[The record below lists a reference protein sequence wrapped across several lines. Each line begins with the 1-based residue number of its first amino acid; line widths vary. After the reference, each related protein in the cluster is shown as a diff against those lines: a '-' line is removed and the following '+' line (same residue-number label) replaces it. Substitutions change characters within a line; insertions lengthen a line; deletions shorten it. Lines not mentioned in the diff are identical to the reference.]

1 MEAYLINHFIKYLFE
16 IGIINGKTVTDFITT
31 YTNIMKNDTYKDNLD
46 FKDAMC
52 ASLIYYFS
60 SIDEEQRKTLSLN
73 LIVKF
78 FENHQRKKEQSLQR
92 ILLKVYPIL
101 QQSRV
106 IKLKAVM
113 KKWINNTSRKQTK
126 YIKTPQNIQK
136 SFSTLNLSTQ
146 YQKIKSYNH
155 QKRNDRPSSRIKIT
169 HKKKANLSTSLISEK
184 SWDKRERE
192 EFEQCTF
199 NPVINQNFTRSSIGS
214 NIPVYERLYKDKEK
228 YDTRKQIKA
237 IEIEHFFSKENPF
250 KPELV
255 SSKRYNNRSNIGNF
269 MERQESFFTNKSK
282 HFDDLITQSNE
293 NISQNCS
300 FIPQTNHSR
309 TNSRKS
315 SNNPSP
321 IQTRIY
327 NNYINKKS
335 KPSKEKRLSK
345 SFIENPKIDYQR
357 IESLYNEFKK
367 KPKNKKDCDIKQFIP
382 KESQQY
388 NQYEKEEIT
397 KKIMQRLVGSR
408 EEENK
413 GIDTYTTKDDFISN
427 IESMTNTNKAS
438 KASSVSN
445 GGNNNYGYDFR
456 FNEPRDNLYIEDFYL
471 NYNK

>member
-1 MEAYLINHFIKYLFE
+1 MEAYLTNHFIKYLFE

-31 YTNIMKNDTYKDNLD
+31 YTNIMKNETYKDTLD

-92 ILLKVYPIL
+92 VLLTVYPIL

-106 IKLKAVM
+106 IKLNSVM
-113 KKWINNTSRKQTK
+113 KKWRKNVSQKQMK

-146 YQKIKSYNH
+146 YQKIKTYNH
-155 QKRNDRPSSRIKIT
+155 SKRNDRPSSRIKISN
-169 HKKKANLSTSLISEK
+169 KKKANLSTSLISEK

-255 SSKRYNNRSNIGNF
+255 SSKRYNKNNNGNF
-269 MERQESFFTNKSK
+269 IERQESFFTNKSK
-282 HFDDLITQSNE
+282 HFDDLITQSND
-293 NISQNCS
+293 NVSQNCS

-321 IQTRIY
+321 MQTRIY
-327 NNYINKKS
+327 NNYINKKA
-335 KPSKEKRLSK
+335 KPTKEKRLSK

-357 IESLYNEFKK
+357 IESLYKEFKK
-367 KPKNKKDCDIKQFIP
+367 KSKNKGDVLSIP
-382 KESQQY
+382 KDNAQY
-388 NQYEKEEIT
+388 HQNAKEEIT
-397 KKIMQRLVGSR
+397 KKIMQRLVGNTR

-413 GIDTYTTKDDFISN
+413 GIDTYTTKEDYILSSN
-427 IESMTNTNKAS
+427 IESMNGTNKVS

-445 GGNNNYGYDFR
+445 GGNNNYGYEFR

>member
-1 MEAYLINHFIKYLFE
+1 MEAYLTNHFIKYLFE

-31 YTNIMKNDTYKDNLD
+31 YTNIMKNETYKDTLD

-92 ILLKVYPIL
+92 VLLTVYPIL

-106 IKLKAVM
+106 IKLNSVM
-113 KKWINNTSRKQTK
+113 KKWRKNVSQKQMK

-136 SFSTLNLSTQ
+136 SFSTL
-146 YQKIKSYNH
+146 
-155 QKRNDRPSSRIKIT
+155 
-169 HKKKANLSTSLISEK
+169 NLSTSLISEK

-255 SSKRYNNRSNIGNF
+255 SSKRYNKNNNGNF
-269 MERQESFFTNKSK
+269 IERQESFFTNKSK
-282 HFDDLITQSNE
+282 HFDDLITQSND
-293 NISQNCS
+293 NVSQNCS

-321 IQTRIY
+321 MQTRIY
-327 NNYINKKS
+327 NNYINKKA
-335 KPSKEKRLSK
+335 KPTKEKRLSK

-357 IESLYNEFKK
+357 IESLYKEFKK
-367 KPKNKKDCDIKQFIP
+367 KSKNKGDVLSIP
-382 KESQQY
+382 KDNAQY
-388 NQYEKEEIT
+388 HQNAKEEIT
-397 KKIMQRLVGSR
+397 KKIMQRLVGNTR

-413 GIDTYTTKDDFISN
+413 GIDTYTTKEDYILSSN
-427 IESMTNTNKAS
+427 IESMNGTNKAS

-445 GGNNNYGYDFR
+445 GGNNNYGYEFR